1 MKLKENVWAAVKSHW
16 EEWRMRVAFREMLPG
31 MYEHTAKHLKEEHE
45 RAERLLQQLA
55 EARALLRDDAT
66 PTNPVD
72 IERLARLVEACG
84 SVVERAGRIQRFGWH
99 TVAPHSLATNK
110 VLLER
115 DLGRVCAVIEILIQA
130 DDIRGTDVKHWS
142 HKIRSGIERAQQ
154 QNAR

>member
-1 MKLKENVWAAVKSHW
+1 MKLKVNLCSIVMNRWNA
-16 EEWRMRVAFREMLPG
+16 WRQSVAFRQVLPEL
-31 MYEHTAKHLKEEHE
+31 YTRTAGHLKDEHE

-55 EARALLRDDAT
+55 KVRALLRDDAT
-66 PTNPVD
+66 PMNPVD

-115 DLGRVCAVIEILIQA
+115 DLGRVCAVIELLIQA

-142 HKIRSGIERAQQ
+142 HKIRSGIERAKN